1 MVKTITFTDSS
12 KSCSTKGKDLRTHYK
27 NTYEVGKAI
36 KGMLIKKAEAYL
48 KEVLEHKRCIPYTKY
63 DGSMGRTGQ
72 AIQFGLTKGRWPEKS
87 IKIVLGLLKN
97 AMSNAEAKKL
107 DIEKLVVKK
116 VLVNQAVKGRRRTY
130 RAHGR
135 INAYLSSNCHVDI
148 VCEELKEKVKKEK
161 KVEEQ
166 KNEKTKFIHANKHIR
181 RALAKAYSSKKYV
194 KVGGKK

>member
-1 MVKTITFTDSS
+1 MVKTIPFTDSS

-148 VCEELKEKVKKEK
+148 VCEELKERVKKEK

-166 KNEKTKFIHANKHIR
+166 KNEKTKFINAKKHIR

>member
-1 MVKTITFTDSS
+1 MVKIIPFTDSS

-148 VCEELKEKVKKEK
+148 VCEELKERVKKEK

-166 KNEKTKFIHANKHIR
+166 KNEKTKFINAKKHIR

>member
-1 MVKTITFTDSS
+1 MVKKLILTDSS

-27 NTYEVGKAI
+27 NTYQVGKAI

-48 KEVLEHKRCIPYTKY
+48 KEVLDHKKCIPYTKY

-97 AMSNAEAKKL
+97 AEANAEAKKL
-107 DIEKLVVKK
+107 DVEKLVVKK
-116 VLVNQAVKGRRRTY
+116 VIVNQAVKGRRRTY

-161 KVEEQ
+161 KAEEV
-166 KNEKTKFIHANKHIR
+166 KTKFINPKKHIR
-181 RALAKAYSSKKYV
+181 KALAKAYAAKKYV
-194 KVGGKK
+194 TIGGKK

>member
-1 MVKTITFTDSS
+1 MVKKLILTDSS

-27 NTYEVGKAI
+27 NTYQVGKAI

-48 KEVLEHKRCIPYTKY
+48 KEVLDHKKCIPYTKY

-72 AIQFGLTKGRWPEKS
+72 ALQFGLTKGRWPEKS

-97 AMSNAEAKKL
+97 AGANAEAKKL
-107 DIEKLVVKK
+107 DVEKLVIKK

-166 KNEKTKFIHANKHIR
+166 KNEKTKFINAKKHIR